1 MAVRVDPGV
10 APPSTRTRRRL
21 RARPTSFGV
30 ATGVLTLLLVIGVV
44 YPIVKMIQALLF
56 NHGTFESDLIS
67 QTLTSADFLHALKD
81 TAIVVAISNVIA
93 IPLGTLLAW
102 LTERTDARM
111 GSLSR
116 LLPVIPLLLPPIA
129 LSIGWVF
136 LGDPRS
142 GYGVNYI
149 KSAFSGMGVNTQSWN
164 FGVNG
169 WVGLVFV
176 YVLVLVPHVYVIV
189 AAAYRSLDPSLEEA
203 ARLAKGSVFRCFY
216 RVSVPSV
223 QNAIAS
229 AGLLSIILS
238 IGLYSVPQ
246 VLGVPANISV
256 LSTYIFNLI
265 NGQYPSKTNQAV
277 VIGLAMIVVIGLAWM
292 LQQRFVRGARHA
304 QMTGMGVRSARIPLG
319 RLRWVARAGIIVY
332 VLVTSVLPMLA
343 LIIVALQTYWQPKII
358 WSRLSITNFTTYLTN
373 ADFDTALRNSVIL
386 ALVVST
392 ITVVAG
398 SVLAVY
404 AAQARGRSGTI
415 VGVVTK
421 VPAAIPHIAFAVG
434 ILVAFGAAPFFLS
447 GSLWILFIC
456 FVIIFFPTAS
466 IAAEAAVS
474 QIGNDLSDASLISGA
489 GRGRTFGRVQL
500 PLSASGL
507 AAGWA
512 IVFTLAIGELNSAA
526 ILSGPSNPVIGYKI
540 ISVFGEGT
548 FSQLAALA
556 TVIVVISVV
565 LVGGALLFA
574 RPRFDVGE
582 G

>member
-1 MAVRVDPGV
+1 
-10 APPSTRTRRRL
+10 
-21 RARPTSFGV
+21 
-30 ATGVLTLLLVIGVV
+30 
-44 YPIVKMIQALLF
+44 
-56 NHGTFESDLIS
+56 
-67 QTLTSADFLHALKD
+67 
-81 TAIVVAISNVIA
+81 
-93 IPLGTLLAW
+93 
-102 LTERTDARM
+102 
-111 GSLSR
+111 
-116 LLPVIPLLLPPIA
+116 
-129 LSIGWVF
+129 
-136 LGDPRS
+136 
-142 GYGVNYI
+142 
-149 KSAFSGMGVNTQSWN
+149 
-164 FGVNG
+164 
-169 WVGLVFV
+169 
-176 YVLVLVPHVYVIV
+176 
-189 AAAYRSLDPSLEEA
+189 
-203 ARLAKGSVFRCFY
+203 
-216 RVSVPSV
+216 
-223 QNAIAS
+223 
-229 AGLLSIILS
+229 
-238 IGLYSVPQ
+238 
-246 VLGVPANISV
+246 
-256 LSTYIFNLI
+256 
-265 NGQYPSKTNQAV
+265 
-277 VIGLAMIVVIGLAWM
+277 M

-304 QMTGMGVRSARIPLG
+304 QMSGMGVRNARIPLG
-319 RLRWVARAGIIVY
+319 RIRWVARAGIIVY
-332 VLVTSVLPMLA
+332 VLVTSVLPLLA
-343 LIIVALQTYWQPKII
+343 LVIVALQTYWQPKII

-392 ITVVAG
+392 VTVVAG
-398 SVLAVY
+398 SALAVY
-404 AAQARGRSGTI
+404 AAQARGRLGTI

-474 QIGNDLSDASLISGA
+474 QIGKDLSDASLISGA
-489 GRGRTFGRVQL
+489 GRGKTFGRIQL

-512 IVFTLAIGELNSAA
+512 IIFTLAVGELNSAA

-574 RPRFDVGE
+574 RPRFDAGE

>member
-1 MAVRVDPGV
+1 MAVRIAPEAAPGT
-10 APPSTRTRRRL
+10 AGGDRSRRRVPG
-21 RARPTSFGV
+21 AFG
-30 ATGVLTLLLVIGVV
+30 ASTALLTILLLFGVV

-56 NHGTFESDLIS
+56 NHGAFESDLIS
-67 QTLTSADFLHALKD
+67 QTFTSATFLRALKD
-81 TAIVVAISNVIA
+81 TAIIVVISNAIA

-111 GSLSR
+111 GALSR

-129 LSIGWVF
+129 LSIGWIF

-149 KSAFSGMGVNTQSWN
+149 KSAFSGMGVDTQSWH

-189 AAAYRSLDPSLEEA
+189 AAAYRSLDPALEEV
-203 ARLAKGSVFRCFY
+203 ARLARGSVFRCFV

-229 AGLLSIILS
+229 AGLLSVILS
-238 IGLYSVPQ
+238 IGLYSVPE

-256 LSTYIFNLI
+256 LSTHIFNLI
-265 NGQYPSKTNQAV
+265 NGQYPPKTSQAV
-277 VIGLAMIVVIGLAWM
+277 VIGLAMIVVIALAWL

-304 QMTGMGVRSARIPLG
+304 QMAGMGVRSARIPLG
-319 RLRWVARAGIIVY
+319 RLRWVARASIIVY
-332 VLVTSVLPMLA
+332 VLVTSVLPLLA

-358 WSRLSITNFTTYLTN
+358 WSRLSISNFTTYLTN
-373 ADFDTALRNSVIL
+373 SGFDTALRNSVIL
-386 ALVVST
+386 ALLVAT

-398 SVLAVY
+398 SVVTVY
-404 AAQARGRSGTI
+404 AAQARGRLGTI

-434 ILVAFGAAPFFLS
+434 VLVAFGAAPFFLS

-456 FVIIFFPTAS
+456 FIVIFFPTAA
-466 IAAEAAVS
+466 IAAESAVS
-474 QIGNDLSDASLISGA
+474 QVGKELSDASLTSGA
-489 GRGRTFGRVQL
+489 GPGRTFGRIQL

-512 IVFTLAIGELNSAA
+512 IVFTVATGDLNSAA

-540 ISVFGEGT
+540 ITVFGEGT

-556 TVIVVISVV
+556 TVIVIISVV

-582 G
+582 T